1 MSTDPGTER
10 QPGRR
15 RDAARS
21 RELLLAAASE
31 LFAVRGFDRST
42 TREIG
47 ERAGVDPALIARY
60 FGGKAQLYIATLQLD
75 QAAAAPADLL
85 EPERIRALLD
95 ATAQRGPGPIHRA
108 AVVPHEEPDVQ
119 AAAAEQLRLRLVD
132 PLRERFARE
141 GLDRPQLRAE
151 LSVAAFVGVVLARS
165 SGTLRTLAETDNEEL
180 LELLHELLDPRR

>member
-1 MSTDPGTER
+1 MSTER

-21 RELLLAAASE
+21 RELLLTAASE

-75 QAAAAPADLL
+75 QVGAAPADLL

-108 AVVPHEEPDVQ
+108 AIVPHEEPDVQ
-119 AAAAEQLRLRLVD
+119 AAAAEQLRRRLVD

-151 LSVAAFVGVVLARS
+151 LTVAAFVGVVLARS

-180 LELLHELLDPRR
+180 QELVHELLDPRR

>member
-1 MSTDPGTER
+1 MSTEPSAER

-60 FGGKAQLYIATLQLD
+60 FGSKAQLYIATLQLD
-75 QAAAAPADLL
+75 QAGAAPADLL

-108 AVVPHEEPDVQ
+108 AIVPHEEPDVQ
-119 AAAAEQLRLRLVD
+119 AAAAEQLRRRLVD

-151 LSVAAFVGVVLARS
+151 LTVAAFVGVVLARS

-180 LELLHELLDPRR
+180 QELVHELLDPRR